1 MQDRNLK
8 KGRIEYDDNKK
19 KFQIWVNDL
28 NDNWTKT
35 HELVHYVNDNN
46 EIKLYGA
53 VGRKDKTSLSKPK
66 ERNVEILT
74 AEILMPEDI
83 FISAIKQE
91 NIEQYALVDNAI
103 IRKLGKQFRVSDY
116 AVKIR
121 LQNLGYH
128 TK

>member
-1 MQDRNLK
+1 MIIGLRL
-8 KGRIEYDDNKK
+8 
-19 KFQIWVNDL
+19 
-28 NDNWTKT
+28 T
-35 HELVHYVNDNN
+35 NDNN

>member
-1 MQDRNLK
+1 
-8 KGRIEYDDNKK
+8 
-19 KFQIWVNDL
+19 
-28 NDNWTKT
+28 
-35 HELVHYVNDNN
+35 
-46 EIKLYGA
+46 
-53 VGRKDKTSLSKPK
+53 
-66 ERNVEILT
+66 
-74 AEILMPEDI
+74 MPEDI